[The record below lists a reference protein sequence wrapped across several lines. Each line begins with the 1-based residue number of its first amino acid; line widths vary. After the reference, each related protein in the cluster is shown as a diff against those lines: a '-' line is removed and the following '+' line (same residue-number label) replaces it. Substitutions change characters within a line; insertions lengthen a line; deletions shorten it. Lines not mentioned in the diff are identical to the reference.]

1 MTTSGQGPSDFRY
14 TAFDFDLTKYD
25 AMMSS
30 FDAVKDR
37 IKDIP
42 DLLNVRVVR
51 TLENRMMVMSGYRSR
66 DALDAATEAH
76 GSIFADFAQYMVGEP
91 LVRAGER
98 VARVIGEVPMNEFKY
113 MRFVSAVIDPTK
125 YDAIMSYLNGGVL
138 ESFKDI
144 AGLSRVIISRTTE
157 NRILSAT
164 GYIDKTSAD
173 AAAETM
179 QNALA
184 GIAEYV
190 TEPPLIREGK
200 LVWLYQY
207 NLNS

>member
-1 MTTSGQGPSDFRY
+1 MATSGQGPSDFRF

-25 AMMSS
+25 AVMSS

-37 IKDIP
+37 VKDIP

-66 DALDAATEAH
+66 DALNAATETH
-76 GSIFADFAQYMVGEP
+76 SSIFADFAQYIVGEP
-91 LVRAGER
+91 LVRSGER

-113 MRFVSAVIDPTK
+113 MRFGLFVINPTK
-125 YDAIMSYLNGGVL
+125 YDAMMSYLNGGVL

-144 AGLSRVIISRTTE
+144 AGLSRVFITRNSEDHIF
-157 NRILSAT
+157 SAA

-184 GIAEYV
+184 GMAEYV
-190 TEPPLIREGK
+190 TEPPLIREGE
-200 LVWLYQY
+200 LVWLYQF
-207 NLNS
+207 NL

>member
-1 MTTSGQGPSDFRY
+1 MTTSGQGPSDFRF
-14 TAFDFDLTKYD
+14 TAFGFNPTKYD

-30 FDAVKDR
+30 IDNARDRVKN
-37 IKDIP
+37 IP

-66 DALDAATEAH
+66 DALNAATDAH
-76 GSIFADFAQYMVGEP
+76 SSIFADFAQYIVGEP
-91 LVRAGER
+91 LVRAGEL
-98 VARVIGEVPMNEFKY
+98 VARVNGEVPMNEFKY

-125 YDAIMSYLNGGVL
+125 YDGIMSYLDSGVV
-138 ESFKDI
+138 ESFKTI
-144 AGLSRVIISRTTE
+144 AGLSRVLISRTTE
-157 NRILSAT
+157 DRILSAT

-190 TEPPLIREGK
+190 TEPPLIREGE
-200 LVWLYQY
+200 LVWLYQH
-207 NLNS
+207 NL

>member
-1 MTTSGQGPSDFRY
+1 MTTSGPGPSDFRF
-14 TAFDFDLTKYD
+14 TAFDFNSTKYD

-30 FDAVKDR
+30 FDNARDRVKN
-37 IKDIP
+37 IP

-51 TLENRMMVMSGYRSR
+51 TLENRMMVMSGYRSK
-66 DALDAATEAH
+66 DALNAATEAH
-76 GSIFADFAQYMVGEP
+76 SSIFADFAQYIAGEP
-91 LVRAGER
+91 LVRTGER
-98 VARVIGEVPMNEFKY
+98 IARIFGEVPMNEIKY
-113 MRFVSAVIDPTK
+113 MRFVRALIDPTK

-184 GIAEYV
+184 GMAEYV
-190 TEPPLIREGK
+190 TEPPLIREGE

-207 NLNS
+207 NV

>member
-1 MTTSGQGPSDFRY
+1 MTTSRQGPSDFRY
-14 TAFDFDLTKYD
+14 TAFDFDPTKYD

-37 IKDIP
+37 IKDTP

-51 TLENRMMVMSGYRSR
+51 VLENRIMVMSGYRSR

-76 GSIFADFAQYMVGEP
+76 GSIFADFAQYIAGEP

-113 MRFVSAVIDPTK
+113 MRFVSAVIDPAK

-179 QNALA
+179 HNALA
-184 GIAEYV
+184 GMAEYV
-190 TEPPLIREGK
+190 TEPPLIREGE

-207 NLNS
+207 NV

>member
-157 NRILSAT
+157 DRILSAT

-173 AAAETM
+173 AAVETM

-184 GIAEYV
+184 GIAESV
-190 TEPPLIREGK
+190 TEPLLIREGE
-200 LVWLYQY
+200 LVWLYQF
-207 NLNS
+207 NV

>member
-14 TAFDFDLTKYD
+14 TAFDFDPTKYD

-76 GSIFADFAQYMVGEP
+76 GSIFADFAQYIVGEP

-98 VARVIGEVPMNEFKY
+98 VARVIGKVPMNEFKY

-184 GIAEYV
+184 GMAEYV
-190 TEPPLIREGK
+190 TEPPLIREGE

-207 NLNS
+207 NV

>member
-14 TAFDFDLTKYD
+14 TAFDFDPTKYD

-37 IKDIP
+37 VKDIP

-76 GSIFADFAQYMVGEP
+76 GSIFADFAQYIVGEP

-190 TEPPLIREGK
+190 TEPPLIREGE
-200 LVWLYQY
+200 LVWLYQF
-207 NLNS
+207 NV